1 MPKVIPNRPD
11 TTERAGPEAGRGG
24 MGDLTAPFLD
34 ALDPLGADPRQ
45 WRADPAGV
53 AAASAALRDPHARA
67 VLDQRLDAGVAA
79 PLAVEPGGARRRDRM
94 AAQSLRAQLDAIETD
109 RVCRELAHAV
119 WYGYA
124 VAECLWATDAG
135 QVALADLRV
144 RDPARFR
151 WRADGTP
158 LLVTRE
164 HPRGVPLPAAKFVVL
179 RQPRQHGGQPHGPGA
194 GSWCVWPVW
203 LKRQALRMWSV
214 ALEKFGAPT
223 LIGIVRR
230 DASDGE
236 IERMLRTQRA
246 IATGVGVALPEGQRL
261 ELLDSARRSGGDYGA
276 FITALDGMMADAVL
290 GQRATSEIG
299 PWRGTAEVQAQV
311 LERLVAADARR
322 LNAALQHTVATWLTQ
337 WNHPGA
343 AVPVLSRDLSPPE
356 DLLARAQRDEIV
368 ARTTGLRPTQ
378 GAVEQTYGGEWEA
391 APGAPDPP
399 EPPPARAR
407 TAGGESLSATFAAGD
422 AAGPVPALVEQARG
436 VLGPRVDT
444 WAQRLRHAI
453 EDAASLGEVRARL
466 DAQRAWTAEPTAPTP
481 EVTAVVAALTEA
493 LLAAHLA
500 GRYDIE
506 TGPVTLA
513 RATFAS
519 AAARHTQLPFA
530 EQVTFFRSKLDLPT
544 STWTDLLHEQHDR
557 AFSVAGA
564 AHADLVSDLRGAVDQ
579 AIAEGTTLAT
589 FRRDFD
595 AIVAKHGWSY
605 NGGRDWRTEVI
616 YATNLRTS
624 YAAGRYRQLKDGAER
639 RPYWRYRHSD
649 ASEHPRHDHLAWDG
663 LVLRHDDPWWDT
675 HYPPNGWGC
684 KCFVDALNARDLK
697 RLGKSGPDTA
707 PPIRTRTVTV
717 GAQGPSP
724 RTLTVP
730 EGIDPGW
737 AYAPGQS
744 VARRTP
750 PEDPWAL
757 PEITRADV
765 SAARQVGGQGGSNP
779 GGLYQF
785 PDGALRYVKLYRGP
799 DATAQAYGEAVA
811 NRAYRALGLD
821 APASVLVR
829 DGDAIVGVGNAIIDH
844 AGIIG
849 AKLGRGGQNWQP
861 DGRSQAPPK
870 GRSREVLKGY
880 TADVWLANWDV
891 LGRDM
896 DNIVKTRKG
905 RSTVAR
911 IDQGGALLMRG
922 LQGRKDSAALEAIT
936 EWDGFANPALNPS
949 YAAVMRAAGVGSPD
963 ALGRQAL
970 RQIAAIEALGKRTES
985 FKRLAPSVRG
995 VSQAD
1000 RDAIRSMLAT
1010 RAAGLKRQIAP
1021 RVRAAMAA
1029 AKGQPAYQ
1037 LALRRDMGT
1046 RYTRYLDAGKQKV
1059 AAGFNSHGM
1068 TDPELV
1074 SAYAYTTSDRV
1085 WGYRLLN
1092 RALREAAQPR
1102 GPKVP
1107 ERYEAYRLTLNDA
1120 LDRLPDYPADGL
1132 KRGTTLSPEEIT
1144 KYVPDQIVTETA
1156 FTSASL
1162 GRDFGGNVRF
1172 IINARHG
1179 KRIERLS
1186 QHPSE
1191 REVLFKAGTRFRVLS
1206 KEPDGGTTYIHLE
1219 EVDDG

>member
-1 MPKVIPNRPD
+1 M
-11 TTERAGPEAGRGG
+11 
-24 MGDLTAPFLD
+24 
-34 ALDPLGADPRQ
+34 
-45 WRADPAGV
+45 
-53 AAASAALRDPHARA
+53 
-67 VLDQRLDAGVAA
+67 
-79 PLAVEPGGARRRDRM
+79 
-94 AAQSLRAQLDAIETD
+94 
-109 RVCRELAHAV
+109 
-119 WYGYA
+119 
-124 VAECLWATDAG
+124 
-135 QVALADLRV
+135 
-144 RDPARFR
+144 
-151 WRADGTP
+151 
-158 LLVTRE
+158 
-164 HPRGVPLPAAKFVVL
+164 
-179 RQPRQHGGQPHGPGA
+179 
-194 GSWCVWPVW
+194 
-203 LKRQALRMWSV
+203 
-214 ALEKFGAPT
+214 T
-223 LIGIVRR
+223 L
-230 DASDGE
+230 
-236 IERMLRTQRA
+236 
-246 IATGVGVALPEGQRL
+246 
-261 ELLDSARRSGGDYGA
+261 
-276 FITALDGMMADAVL
+276 
-290 GQRATSEIG
+290 
-299 PWRGTAEVQAQV
+299 
-311 LERLVAADARR
+311 
-322 LNAALQHTVATWLTQ
+322 N
-337 WNHPGA
+337 
-343 AVPVLSRDLSPPE
+343 
-356 DLLARAQRDEIV
+356 
-368 ARTTGLRPTQ
+368 
-378 GAVEQTYGGEWEA
+378 
-391 APGAPDPP
+391 
-399 EPPPARAR
+399 
-407 TAGGESLSATFAAGD
+407 
-422 AAGPVPALVEQARG
+422 
-436 VLGPRVDT
+436 
-444 WAQRLRHAI
+444 
-453 EDAASLGEVRARL
+453 
-466 DAQRAWTAEPTAPTP
+466 
-481 EVTAVVAALTEA
+481 
-493 LLAAHLA
+493 
-500 GRYDIE
+500 
-506 TGPVTLA
+506 
-513 RATFAS
+513 
-519 AAARHTQLPFA
+519 
-530 EQVTFFRSKLDLPT
+530 LPT

-579 AIAEGTTLAT
+579 AIAEGATLAT

-616 YATNLRTS
+616 YATNLRAS
-624 YAAGRYRQLKDGAER
+624 YAAGRYQQMLDGAER

-750 PEDPWAL
+750 PEDPWTL

-880 TADVWLANWDV
+880 AADVWLANWDV

-922 LQGRKDSAALEAIT
+922 LQGRKPAAALEAIT

-970 RQIAAIEALGKRTES
+970 RQIDAIEALGKRTEG
-985 FKRLAPSVRG
+985 FQRLAPSVRG

-1046 RYTRYLDAGKQKV
+1046 AIY
-1059 AAGFNSHGM
+1059 S
-1068 TDPELV
+1068 V
-1074 SAYAYTTSDRV
+1074 SGR
-1085 WGYRLLN
+1085 
-1092 RALREAAQPR
+1092 REAEGGGRVQFPR
-1102 GPKVP
+1102 HDRPGV
-1107 ERYEAYRLTLNDA
+1107 RLGL
-1120 LDRLPDYPADGL
+1120 RLHHQRPRVGL
-1132 KRGTTLSPEEIT
+1132 SSPESGAARGCAASRPQGAGAIRG
-1144 KYVPDQIVTETA
+1144 VPPHAQRRPRPA
-1156 FTSASL
+1156 PGLSG
-1162 GRDFGGNVRF
+1162 GRAE
-1172 IINARHG
+1172 AR
-1179 KRIERLS
+1179 
-1186 QHPSE
+1186 
-1191 REVLFKAGTRFRVLS
+1191 
-1206 KEPDGGTTYIHLE
+1206 
-1219 EVDDG
+1219 DDA